1 MKSFFTKFT
10 CLVAVFCILPM
21 HTLLALQQEKVAIAQ
36 YKIGIVVGSLRKDSY
51 NTKIAKALIKLAPPN
66 FSFKFLKIDD
76 LPLYNQDDDT
86 NQAKSVKRLK
96 SEIAASDG
104 ILFVTPEYNWSI
116 PGVLKNAIDHAS
128 RPYTQNSWK
137 GKPAGIIGASVGSIG
152 TAIAQ
157 QHLHNIL
164 TCLDM
169 PTMTQ
174 PAAFI
179 HINEEFF
186 DQNGDIGPDGKAFL
200 RKWMNSYISWIKE
213 NHKTSD
219 LS

>member
-1 MKSFFTKFT
+1 MKIFFAKFT

-21 HTLLALQQEKVAIAQ
+21 HILSASQIEKVAIAQ

-51 NTKIAKALIKLAPPN
+51 NAKIAKTLIRLAPTD

-76 LPLYNQDDDT
+76 LPLYNQDDDA
-86 NQAKSVKRLK
+86 NQEKSVKRLK
-96 SEIAASDG
+96 AEIAAADG

-137 GKPAGIIGASVGSIG
+137 AKPAGIIGASVGRAG
-152 TAIAQ
+152 TATAQ
-157 QHLHNIL
+157 QHLHKIL
-164 TCLDM
+164 ACLDM

-186 DQNGDIGPDGKAFL
+186 DQNGDIGSDGKVFL
-200 RKWMNSYISWIKE
+200 QKWMNSYISWIKE
-213 NHKTSD
+213 NYKTRD
-219 LS
+219 PL